1 MTSRDHSNHTLPTFI
16 TLVVLAVLLM
26 TFDIRSAGEG
36 VVGTMRG
43 GVQTL
48 LAPLQR
54 GANVVMDPVADFLDG
69 LADITSLR
77 ETNEALRAELAQ
89 AQAAQAEVADDL
101 ARLEALEAL
110 HDLDLN
116 TTEVAETPAN
126 VIGRADQFDLAFQI
140 DKGVSD
146 GVIEGQPVVDVNGFV
161 VGRVAEA
168 SPNTAIVLPVLA
180 SRNAVT
186 VLVGSQTG
194 LLTANPGSA
203 VMTLEIFDAR
213 APVREGDQVV
223 TAANTF
229 PAGLA
234 VGEVLEDA
242 VPRSTALTTTVA
254 PFVDIEGL
262 RIVVVLAWPPDPT
275 SANTTT
281 TTVPPSTDT
290 TDPDATSPD
299 TTDPDGTS
307 TTEPGG

>member
-1 MTSRDHSNHTLPTFI
+1 MTSREHSSHVLPTFI
-16 TLVVLAVLLM
+16 TLVVLAMLLM
-26 TFDIRSAGEG
+26 TLDIRSAGEG

-69 LADITSLR
+69 VSDITSLR
-77 ETNEALRAELAQ
+77 ETNEALRAELAR

-110 HDLDLN
+110 HDLDLD
-116 TTEVAETPAN
+116 TTDVGETPAN

-146 GVIEGQPVVDVNGFV
+146 GVIEGQPVVDVYGFV

-168 SPNTAIVLPVLA
+168 SPNTAIVLPVMA

-194 LLTANPGSA
+194 LLSANPGSA

-213 APVREGDQVV
+213 TRVREGDQVV

-234 VGEVLEDA
+234 VGEVLESA
-242 VPRSTALTTTVA
+242 SPRSTALTTTVA
-254 PFVDIEGL
+254 PFVDVESL
-262 RIVVVLAWPPDPT
+262 RVVVVLAWPPDPT
-275 SANTTT
+275 SVTITT
-281 TTVPPSTDT
+281 TTVPGSTDT
-290 TDPDATSPD
+290 TGPSDTAVDESSP
-299 TTDPDGTS
+299 
-307 TTEPGG
+307 TTEPEG